1 MILFLFHTRFGY
13 LADSNTNSLLKLL
26 LFSLP
31 PGTQQMQMQALGHSH
46 APPLDCVLAFVSP
59 GYSHWDCEQCRCS
72 VSEDFSAS
80 PNVAVHW
87 LGKLGYILST

>member
-31 PGTQQMQMQALGHSH
+31 PGTQQMQMQELGHSH
-46 APPLDCVLAFVSP
+46 ALSSIVF
-59 GYSHWDCEQCRCS
+59 
-72 VSEDFSAS
+72 
-80 PNVAVHW
+80 W
-87 LGKLGYILST
+87 LL

>member
-46 APPLDCVLAFVSP
+46 APRPPLCSGF
-59 GYSHWDCEQCRCS
+59 CEPRLQ
-72 VSEDFSAS
+72 
-80 PNVAVHW
+80 P
-87 LGKLGYILST
+87 LGL